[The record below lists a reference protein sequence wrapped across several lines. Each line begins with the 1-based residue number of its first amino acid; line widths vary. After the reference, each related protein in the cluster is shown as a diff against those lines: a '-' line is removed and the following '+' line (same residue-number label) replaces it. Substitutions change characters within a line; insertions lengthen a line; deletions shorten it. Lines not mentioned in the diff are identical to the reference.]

1 MKRKQVLLTVAILGM
16 LFQCGC
22 GTPNNAAPQEAIR
35 TAEPIVETAETDRP
49 EPTPEPVD
57 APDEEAEDEKITE
70 QEIEENNTM
79 IITIGEYAFTVSLED
94 NETAAALQE
103 HLPMTLDM
111 SELNGN
117 ETYNY
122 LPFSLP
128 TDSYSPGTI
137 QTGDIMLFGD
147 SCLVVFYKSFSTSY
161 SYTRI
166 GHIDDPTNLRNAV
179 GTGGVQMVLERK
191 GQDG

>member
-1 MKRKQVLLTVAILGM
+1 MKGKQVLLTVAMLGM

-22 GTPNNAAPQEAIR
+22 GAPNNATPQEAVR
-35 TAEPIVETAETDRP
+35 TAEPVVEIAETDRP

-57 APDEEAEDEKITE
+57 APDEKAEDEKNTE

-79 IITIGEYAFTVSLED
+79 KITIGEYAFTVSLED
-94 NETAAALQE
+94 NRTAAALCE
-103 HLPMTLDM
+103 NLPMTLDM

-117 ETYNY
+117 EKYNY

-128 TDSYSPGTI
+128 TDPYSPGTI
-137 QTGDIMLFGD
+137 ETGDVMLFGD
-147 SCLVVFYKSFSTSY
+147 SCLVVFYKSFSTPY

-166 GHIDDPTNLRNAV
+166 GHIDEPAELRTAV
-179 GTGGVQMVLERK
+179 GTGGVQMVLGR
-191 GQDG
+191 